1 MLADTLAWTLIHF
14 LWQGVLI
21 AALLLLALW
30 LAPHDDDVARSN
42 HRYGA
47 AMLALALLMLAP
59 VLTFAWQ
66 WLGAGDPAAVASG
79 AGGFA
84 VLATIDSVN
93 GWQLPP
99 MLLRSLLALWAAGV
113 SWYAMKMLLA
123 WIALQYLQRTQVHA
137 TPAWLASQLAALV
150 EQMSITRPVRIIV
163 SGVINTPMTTG
174 WLRPVILLPAALLT
188 SMQMDQLRLLL
199 AHELAHIRRHDYLV
213 NMVQNIVRILLF
225 YHPLVHWVCSI
236 LDEERELCCDHI
248 AMACAGDRLQYAKA
262 LLSLQDQPHPLPALA
277 AASTCKHAL
286 LRRIQRILGEPEADS
301 PHDLRQR
308 PLLCLT
314 SLLVSMAVFISGFS
328 SIEHSRAAMHVL
340 PEHAQQRM
348 LTPSQQQAQH
358 LLDELYQRAA
368 RFNFPQGSAG
378 DQPRHIADGTSTTAS
393 QQAPVTGYPIDLQTA
408 STPQQLELDAVQS
421 EAMPPSPKSLHQQH
435 LQRQQLI
442 RELDRHTLSG
452 DAGRADAVSV
462 NFAQASLNDI
472 SAHVEQLS
480 TALNTDSY
488 SLRADTLPEPVYQV
502 SPRPPAR
509 RQNDDAIVIV
519 NLVYSIDAAG
529 KPVDIL
535 VAADS
540 DDYAGAFV
548 NAAESA
554 LRQWQYPP
562 VSKQLQRMRIK
573 QQFVFMQTATAP
585 RCVTGSRICARD
597 NYAVEQV
604 YINTGSG

>member
-14 LWQGVLI
+14 LWQGMLI

-30 LAPHDDDVARSN
+30 LAPQDDDVARSN

-47 AMLALALLMLAP
+47 AMLALALLLLAP
-59 VLTFAWQ
+59 LLTFAWQ
-66 WLGAGDPAAVASG
+66 WLGAGGSAAVA
-79 AGGFA
+79 AGSTGFA
-84 VLATIDSVN
+84 VQAAIDSVT

-99 MLLRSLLALWAAGV
+99 LMLRSLLALWAAGV

-137 TPAWLASQLAALV
+137 TPAWLASQVATLV
-150 EQMSITRPVRIIV
+150 EQMSISRPVRIIV
-163 SGVINTPMTTG
+163 SGVIHTPMTTG
-174 WLRPVILLPAALLT
+174 WLRPVILLPAVLLT

-213 NMVQNIVRILLF
+213 NMVQNIVRILFF

-236 LDEERELCCDHI
+236 LDEERELCCDHV

-286 LRRIQRILGEPEADS
+286 LRRIRRILGEPEAES
-301 PHDLRQR
+301 SHDLRQR

-328 SIEHSRAAMHVL
+328 SIEHSRAAMHVQ
-340 PEHAQQRM
+340 PAQAQQLL

-368 RFNFPQGSAG
+368 LFEYPQRRAG
-378 DQPRHIADGTSTTAS
+378 DQPRHIADNSSATAARK
-393 QQAPVTGYPIDLQTA
+393 APVSGYPIDLQA
-408 STPQQLELDAVQS
+408 VSAPLQTPEHAALTDGLPSLD
-421 EAMPPSPKSLHQQH
+421 SLHQRH
-435 LQRQQLI
+435 LQRQQLAQ
-442 RELDRHTLSG
+442 ELNRHASRRDTG
-452 DAGRADAVSV
+452 KPDAARMD
-462 NFAQASLNDI
+462 FAPASFNDI
-472 SAHVEQLS
+472 SAQVEQLS
-480 TALNTDSY
+480 TALNTDNY
-488 SLRADTLPEPVYQV
+488 SLGADTLPEPVYQV
-502 SPRPPAR
+502 SPQLPSRLYD
-509 RQNDDAIVIV
+509 DDAIVIV
-519 NLVYSIDAAG
+519 NLIYSIDAAG

-540 DDYAGAFV
+540 DDVRAFV
-548 NAAESA
+548 NAAENA

-562 VSKQLQRMRIK
+562 VSKQLQQMRIK
-573 QQFVFMQTATAP
+573 QQFVFMQPASAS

-597 NYAVEQV
+597 HYAVEQV
-604 YINTGSG
+604 IINPGSG

>member
-30 LAPHDDDVARSN
+30 LAPQDDDVARSN

-47 AMLALALLMLAP
+47 AMLALALLLLAP

-66 WLGAGDPAAVASG
+66 WLGDGSSAAIAAGST
-79 AGGFA
+79 GFA
-84 VLATIDSVN
+84 VQAAIDSVT

-99 MLLRSLLALWAAGV
+99 LMLRSLLALWAAGV

-137 TPAWLASQLAALV
+137 TPAWLASQVATLV
-150 EQMSITRPVRIIV
+150 EQMSISRPVRIIV
-163 SGVINTPMTTG
+163 SGVIHTPMTTG

-213 NMVQNIVRILLF
+213 NMVQNIVRILFF

-286 LRRIQRILGEPEADS
+286 LRRIQRILGEPEVDS

-340 PEHAQQRM
+340 PEQAQELL
-348 LTPSQQQAQH
+348 LTPSQQQARH
-358 LLDELYQRAA
+358 LLDELYLRAA
-368 RFNFPQGSAG
+368 RFEYPPRSAS
-378 DQPRHIADGTSTTAS
+378 DQPRHIADGWSATAS
-393 QQAPVTGYPIDLQTA
+393 QQAPVSGYPIDLQTA
-408 STPQQLELDAVQS
+408 STPQHQELDAAPGEV
-421 EAMPPSPKSLHQQH
+421 MPSLDSLHQQH
-435 LQRQQLI
+435 LQRQQLV
-442 RELDRHTLSG
+442 RELDRHTFRG
-452 DAGRADAVSV
+452 DAGRADAASV
-462 NFAQASLNDI
+462 NFTQASFNDI

-480 TALNTDSY
+480 TALNTDNY

-502 SPRPPAR
+502 SPQLPSRLYD
-509 RQNDDAIVIV
+509 DDAIVIV
-519 NLVYSIDAAG
+519 NLIYSIDAAG

-540 DDYAGAFV
+540 DDVRAFV
-548 NAAESA
+548 NAAENA

-562 VSKQLQRMRIK
+562 VSKQLQQMRIK
-573 QQFVFMQTATAP
+573 QQFVFMQTTSAS

>member
-1 MLADTLAWTLIHF
+1 MLAETLAWTLIHF

-21 AALLLLALW
+21 GALLLLALW
-30 LAPHDDDVARSN
+30 LAPQDDDVARSN
-42 HRYGA
+42 HRYTA
-47 AMLALALLMLAP
+47 ATLALALFMLAP

-66 WLGAGDPAAVASG
+66 WLGSGDSAAVASG
-79 AGGFA
+79 TGGFA
-84 VLATIDSVN
+84 VLTAIDSVN

-137 TPAWLASQLAALV
+137 TPAWLATQVATLV
-150 EQMSITRPVRIIV
+150 EQMSIARPVRIIV
-163 SGVINTPMTTG
+163 SGVIQTPMTTG

-213 NMVQNIVRILLF
+213 NMVQNIVRILFF

-286 LRRIQRILGEPEADS
+286 LRRIQRILGEPEANS

-368 RFNFPQGSAG
+368 RFNYPQRSAG
-378 DQPRHIADGTSTTAS
+378 DQPRHIADGSSAAAAGE
-393 QQAPVTGYPIDLQTA
+393 APVSGYPIDLQSVA
-408 STPQQLELDAVQS
+408 AQQLPVLEVAPTDAT
-421 EAMPPSPKSLHQQH
+421 PSPDSLHQQH
-435 LQRQQLI
+435 LQRQQLAQQLG
-442 RELDRHTLSG
+442 RRTLKR
-452 DAGRADAVSV
+452 DAGKSDAASV
-462 NFAQASLNDI
+462 NFAPASFKDI
-472 SAHVEQLS
+472 SIQVEQLS
-480 TALNTDSY
+480 SALDTNSY

-502 SPRPPAR
+502 SPQLPSR
-509 RQNDDAIVIV
+509 RYDDDAIVIV
-519 NLVYSIDAAG
+519 NLVYSIGAAG

-540 DDYAGAFV
+540 EDKVGAFV
-548 NAAESA
+548 DAAESA

-562 VSKQLQRMRIK
+562 VSKQLQQMRIK
-573 QQFVFMQTATAP
+573 QQFVFMQTGSAP

-604 YINTGSG
+604 YINPGTG